1 MIWFRQRRK
10 ALCRLIDKTR
20 FEDMQFQHINHSI
33 EMSKAVDV
41 KNNRAI
47 TALEQLLIKASE

>member
-1 MIWFRQRRK
+1 MVPGKEVK

-41 KNNRAI
+41 KTLVSGSSTVKVFI
-47 TALEQLLIKASE
+47 